1 MSGKMRNREQFCYV
15 VGCLLLFP
23 AVFLGICPLT
33 WWVGVLC
40 SLLGL
45 CVVILGASFKSMFM
59 GWVDL
64 FYSGNNQC
72 SYWWTCMYCIN
83 IWEVNLPYSI
93 CK

>member
-45 CVVILGASFKSMFM
+45 CVVILGHPSKACL
-59 GWVDL
+59 WVGL
-64 FYSGNNQC
+64 
-72 SYWWTCMYCIN
+72 TCFILGIINALIGGLVCIA
-83 IWEVNLPYSI
+83 LTFGR
-93 CK
+93 